1 MIAIKER
8 IVKSY
13 QDTRYQRL
21 LYDDKKWYQY
31 PQTIYLTIFILLSA
45 INFFLKPT
53 FQVIFLVIWGIL
65 LFLGAVTVIFPLN
78 KKRMKSKLDVEPK
91 KGKYSHWVNTEFR
104 EAQIKKFYDALV
116 ENRIL
121 NKNKKDI
128 DLLTSYEKL
137 FKDEA
142 ELLKSK
148 ERLLLGGGIILLFIL
163 PVWNT
168 STELILS
175 DDQNFVENIKLVF
188 KFLFLIYCLIYFLNL
203 MRFWIEEIL
212 NKTYWKFID
221 IKRNLHQ
228 IKLNIELKNAS

>member
-1 MIAIKER
+1 M
-8 IVKSY
+8 
-13 QDTRYQRL
+13 
-21 LYDDKKWYQY
+21 YDDKKWYQY

-45 INFFLKPT
+45 ISFFLKPT
-53 FQVIFLVIWGIL
+53 YQVVFLVIWGIL
-65 LFLGAVTVIFPLN
+65 LFLGIVTVIFPLN
-78 KKRMKSKLDVEPK
+78 KKRIKTKLDVEPK
-91 KGKYSHWVNTEFR
+91 KSKHSHWANTEFR

-116 ENRIL
+116 ENRVL

-148 ERLLLGGGIILLFIL
+148 ERLLLGGGILLLFIL

-175 DDQNFVENIKLVF
+175 DGQNFVKNIKLVF

-228 IKLNIELKNAS
+228 IKLNIELKNASQSSSPT